1 MGKKRLLALITFL
14 ALLGASAAAGATIA
28 GYAEEYVYTNPGCI
42 PFCFGNNKTYD
53 LGGTF
58 QVFEATKVG
67 GHQNHEAEWFDGGLA
82 LFVGN
87 TQTTSW
93 YFLGAANRPLQTFYH
108 DFNGSYADR
117 VVACGCSYD
126 YHQSTH
132 PFSIEY
138 NRNFFVR
145 RTSVLDD
152 PDEPLGEAGSFFTKF
167 SNLTNDSG
175 WRIRVNA
182 ASPNSM
188 VWLGDEESYTTHE
201 TSDLTAKVYGC
212 ADTNKNQICDVREPS
227 FMLCNDVGGDWYDDL
242 CCGTNYTEGYVKSEP
257 INITQ
262 ICVQSTYAG
271 SCTRYADVVHNKSIN
286 AICGKTAEGKWK
298 WAPLDEV
305 GEVFDLLGWP
315 NASVVSD
322 GTNLYSCGNQI
333 ENYSVPSD
341 VYSVCLKTERQRTA
355 KGYEDVCVKYQYLWR
370 HTQIINSPATTLFGQ
385 FISVAVGSATHMYS
399 CKDKVVYECSGKTGP
414 FSTNNGAE
422 MGATNPSFTNETF
435 YCASDAD
442 WTSDLDIKDDE
453 SCEAAGFSWTG
464 SRCCSEADDTSEY
477 YNDPKFPN
485 ATGGCWNKMFV
496 RAGEFAVTDRIL
508 NYKGKFFGCR
518 LSLIN
523 DAILLNIKDYHLDNL
538 LIDNSITP
546 CGMVLMDA
554 QPGGMPHA
562 KCQPN
567 GEWMFTDEPGGV
579 INKSIKWA
587 GLVSSGIALSGCCA
601 PDQCWN
607 GTKCQRLGTY
617 YRIGEEGFIC
627 KMLPPT
633 STPEPPTSEICHHN
647 NDCSTGQYCTDQECI
662 SGSLPDTCANN
673 NACPS
678 GYHCQQHECVEE

>member
-1 MGKKRLLALITFL
+1 LSST
-14 ALLGASAAAGATIA
+14 
-28 GYAEEYVYTNPGCI
+28 VY
-42 PFCFGNNKTYD
+42 
-53 LGGTF
+53 
-58 QVFEATKVG
+58 
-67 GHQNHEAEWFDGGLA
+67 
-82 LFVGN
+82 
-87 TQTTSW
+87 
-93 YFLGAANRPLQTFYH
+93 
-108 DFNGSYADR
+108 
-117 VVACGCSYD
+117 
-126 YHQSTH
+126 
-132 PFSIEY
+132 
-138 NRNFFVR
+138 
-145 RTSVLDD
+145 
-152 PDEPLGEAGSFFTKF
+152 
-167 SNLTNDSG
+167 
-175 WRIRVNA
+175 
-182 ASPNSM
+182 
-188 VWLGDEESYTTHE
+188 
-201 TSDLTAKVYGC
+201 
-212 ADTNKNQICDVREPS
+212 
-227 FMLCNDVGGDWYDDL
+227 
-242 CCGTNYTEGYVKSEP
+242 
-257 INITQ
+257 
-262 ICVQSTYAG
+262 
-271 SCTRYADVVHNKSIN
+271 
-286 AICGKTAEGKWK
+286 
-298 WAPLDEV
+298 
-305 GEVFDLLGWP
+305 
-315 NASVVSD
+315 
-322 GTNLYSCGNQI
+322 
-333 ENYSVPSD
+333 
-341 VYSVCLKTERQRTA
+341 
-355 KGYEDVCVKYQYLWR
+355 
-370 HTQIINSPATTLFGQ
+370 
-385 FISVAVGSATHMYS
+385 
-399 CKDKVVYECSGKTGP
+399 
-414 FSTNNGAE
+414 
-422 MGATNPSFTNETF
+422 
-435 YCASDAD
+435 YCASDGD
-442 WTSDLDIKDDE
+442 WTKDLDIKDDE

-587 GLVSSGIALSGCCA
+587 GLVGPGIALSGCCA

-678 GYHCQQHECVEE
+678 GYHCQQHACVEEPV